1 MDEATKKLLSGH
13 VRIEDID
20 EIPARTVRV
29 FLNSAGVG
37 KPWLDNAERM
47 SKVRVHVGIFLIT
60 KYPDYLKIIYECYN
74 KC

>member
-37 KPWLDNAERM
+37 KPWLDNSERM
-47 SKVRVHVGIFLIT
+47 SKVRVHVGIFLYTLQSTLTI
-60 KYPDYLKIIYECYN
+60 
-74 KC
+74 

>member
-29 FLNSAGVG
+29 FLNSTGVG

-47 SKVRVHVGIFLIT
+47 SKVRVHVGIFLYTLQSTLTI
-60 KYPDYLKIIYECYN
+60 
-74 KC
+74 

>member
-37 KPWLDNAERM
+37 KPWLENAERM
-47 SKVRVHVGIFLIT
+47 FRVHVGIFLYTLQSILT
-60 KYPDYLKIIYECYN
+60 I
-74 KC
+74 

>member
-29 FLNSAGVG
+29 FLNSAGIG
-37 KPWLDNAERM
+37 KRWLGNAERM
-47 SKVRVHVGIFLIT
+47 SKVRVHVGIFLYTLQI
-60 KYPDYLKIIYECYN
+60 KVP
-74 KC
+74 

>member
-1 MDEATKKLLSGH
+1 MDEATKRLLSGH

-37 KPWLDNAERM
+37 KLWLDNAERM
-47 SKVRVHVGIFLIT
+47 SKVRVHVGIFLYTLQSTLTI
-60 KYPDYLKIIYECYN
+60 
-74 KC
+74 